1 LIACG
6 GGVLLLRWLGVIKPA
21 PAPLTDMVTQLATQM
36 KVSGR
41 IKVFELEW
49 AQVNALAWS
58 VYRAVGF
65 SRPMLQVMSEDEV
78 RAVAAHEL
86 AHLTEPVWVRTVRV
100 GHMFLYLPLAPLVRY
115 GGTPGAFIG
124 FVLLFTIMFGYQR
137 FTRAFERRADHVEAE
152 AIADQ
157 ESYMRSMIK
166 LHEANA
172 APAVMSGKQTHPHLY
187 DRLLAAGIQP
197 DFPRPDPPG
206 TRAAFAEVLAVA
218 ILDCIVLFAA
228 LIAVGVAL
236 HFAVGW
242 DPSHNSD
249 DPAPR
254 EGAVNG
260 SGMND
265 MNSRK

>member
-1 LIACG
+1 
-6 GGVLLLRWLGVIKPA
+6 
-21 PAPLTDMVTQLATQM
+21 
-36 KVSGR
+36 
-41 IKVFELEW
+41 
-49 AQVNALAWS
+49 
-58 VYRAVGF
+58 
-65 SRPMLQVMSEDEV
+65 
-78 RAVAAHEL
+78 
-86 AHLTEPVWVRTVRV
+86 
-100 GHMFLYLPLAPLVRY
+100 
-115 GGTPGAFIG
+115 
-124 FVLLFTIMFGYQR
+124 
-137 FTRAFERRADHVEAE
+137 
-152 AIADQ
+152 
-157 ESYMRSMIK
+157 MRSMIK

-249 DPAPR
+249 ARCPPELLPKRPDRPR
-254 EGAVNG
+254 C
-260 SGMND
+260 
-265 MNSRK
+265 SRSLSPNYLRNERGTNRENESQIIFESAGLKAGYVFALSRSDR